1 VTLSP
6 RVGYVRDRRKR
17 SLAEVDSS
25 QRVAGACAR
34 TYLRGMEAAP
44 DSSALGSAGV
54 HKPTPVR
61 STPSSAM
68 FWLVGFGAWT
78 ALALLATMQTAMA
91 FSMRG
96 QPIEWPRLLA
106 WRAIDWYS
114 CALFVPPFL
123 WLVRRAPLERSTWA
137 RRLPMYIGVTLVA
150 TIAKY
155 ALLVSV
161 QSRFLGPARSQSFFV
176 VLAGNAI
183 SELMIFWAVIG
194 VLHAVEFYRRYRE
207 REALTLEL
215 RAQLSQSQLD
225 VLRAQLH
232 PHFLFNVLNAATVLV
247 HRDPEAADAM
257 LTRLGELLRHA
268 LRSDPRHETSLRE
281 ELELLD
287 RYLDIMRTRF
297 GDRLTIERSVPP
309 ALESAL
315 VPTFV
320 LQPLVENALE
330 HGVDRVEGSARV
342 EIDAARDGDRLT
354 LAVRDNG
361 AGDQSHTHAGLGI
374 GLTNTRAR
382 LTALYGDAAELAL
395 RPRPGGGTEVVL
407 RLPLRTPPA
416 V

>member
-1 VTLSP
+1 ME
-6 RVGYVRDRRKR
+6 G
-17 SLAEVDSS
+17 
-25 QRVAGACAR
+25 
-34 TYLRGMEAAP
+34 EAAP
-44 DSSALGSAGV
+44 VGTVIGRATRV
-54 HKPTPVR
+54 TTPAR
-61 STPSSAM
+61 HTPSSAM
-68 FWLVGFGAWT
+68 FWLVGFVAWT
-78 ALALLATMQTAMA
+78 ALALLATMQTAMS

-114 CALFVPPFL
+114 CALFVPPL
-123 WLVRRAPLERSTWA
+123 VWLVRRWPLERAAWP
-137 RRLPMYIGVTLVA
+137 RRLPMYIGVTMIAAV
-150 TIAKY
+150 AKY
-155 ALLVSV
+155 ALLFSLQGVV
-161 QSRFLGPARSQSFFV
+161 MGPTARMQSFGM

-183 SELMIFWAVIG
+183 SEVMIFWAVVG

-215 RAQLSQSQLD
+215 RAQLGQSQLD

-247 HRDPEAADAM
+247 HRDPDAADAM

-268 LRSDPRHETSLRE
+268 LRSDPRHETTLRE
-281 ELELLD
+281 ELELLE

-297 GDRLTIERSVPP
+297 GDRLTIRRTVPTDVE
-309 ALESAL
+309 AAL

-330 HGVDRVEGSARV
+330 HGVDRVEESGCV
-342 EIDAARDGDRLT
+342 EIDAARDGESLV

-361 AGDQSHTHAGLGI
+361 AGERADARAGLGI

-382 LTALYGDAAELAL
+382 LAALYGDAAALAL

-407 RLPLRTPPA
+407 RLPFRVHAAP
-416 V
+416 

>member
-1 VTLSP
+1 
-6 RVGYVRDRRKR
+6 
-17 SLAEVDSS
+17 
-25 QRVAGACAR
+25 
-34 TYLRGMEAAP
+34 MEAAP
-44 DSSALGSAGV
+44 DSRVIGHAAREAS
-54 HKPTPVR
+54 TPPR
-61 STPSSAM
+61 GTPSSAM
-68 FWLVGFGAWT
+68 FWLVGFAAWT
-78 ALALLATMQTAMA
+78 ALALLATMQTAMS

-96 QPIEWPRLLA
+96 QPIEWPKLLA

-123 WLVRRAPLERSTWA
+123 WLVRRWPLERSAWL
-137 RRLPMYIGVTLVA
+137 RRMPMYIGVTLIA
-150 TIAKY
+150 TLAKY
-155 ALLVSV
+155 GLLYSV
-161 QSRFLGPARSQSFFV
+161 QGAFMGRARSQSFGM

-247 HRDPEAADAM
+247 HRDPDAADAM

-268 LRSDPRHETSLRE
+268 LRSDPRHETTLRE

-297 GDRLTIERSVPP
+297 GDRLTIRRTIPVDVE
-309 ALESAL
+309 AAL

-330 HGVDRVEGSARV
+330 HGVDRVEGSGCV
-342 EIDAARDGDRLT
+342 EIEAARDGDSLVLT
-354 LAVRDNG
+354 VRDNG
-361 AGDQSHTHAGLGI
+361 AGERADARAGLGI

-382 LTALYGDAAELAL
+382 LTALYGDAASLAL
-395 RPRPGGGTEVVL
+395 RPRQGGGTEVVL
-407 RLPLRTPPA
+407 RLPFRSLAT

>member
-1 VTLSP
+1 
-6 RVGYVRDRRKR
+6 
-17 SLAEVDSS
+17 
-25 QRVAGACAR
+25 
-34 TYLRGMEAAP
+34 MEAAR
-44 DSSALGSAGV
+44 DGSALGRVGV
-54 HKPTPVR
+54 HTTARAR

-78 ALALLATMQTAMA
+78 ALALLATMQTAMS

-96 QPIEWPRLLA
+96 QPIEWPRLLV

-123 WLVRRAPLERSTWA
+123 WLVRRWPLEHSTWL
-137 RRLPMYIGVTLVA
+137 RRLPMYIGVTLLA
-150 TIAKY
+150 TVAKY
-155 ALLVSV
+155 ALLFSL
-161 QSRFLGPARSQSFFV
+161 QTRFIGAARSQSFGM

-183 SELMIFWAVIG
+183 SELMIFWAVVG

-247 HRDPEAADAM
+247 HRDPDAADAM

-268 LRSDPRHETSLRE
+268 LRSDPRHETPLRE

-297 GDRLTIERSVPP
+297 GDRLTIRRTVPSDV
-309 ALESAL
+309 ESAL

-330 HGVDRVEGSARV
+330 HGVDRVEGSGCV
-342 EIDAARDGDRLT
+342 EIEAARDGESLV
-354 LAVRDNG
+354 LAVRDDG
-361 AGDQSHTHAGLGI
+361 PGERADAHSGLGI

-382 LTALYGDAAELAL
+382 LAALYGDAATLAL

-407 RLPLRTPPA
+407 RLPFRSLATG
-416 V
+416 

>member
-1 VTLSP
+1 M
-6 RVGYVRDRRKR
+6 RRRRKR
-17 SLAEVDSS
+17 SLAEADSS
-25 QRVAGACAR
+25 LCVAGRGAW
-34 TYLRGMEAAP
+34 TYLRDMEAAP
-44 DSSALGSAGV
+44 DSRVIGHAARAS
-54 HKPTPVR
+54 TPPR
-61 STPSSAM
+61 GTPSSAM
-68 FWLVGFGAWT
+68 FWLVGFAAWT
-78 ALALLATMQTAMA
+78 ALALLATMQTAMS

-96 QPIEWPRLLA
+96 QPIEWPKLLA

-114 CALFVPPFL
+114 CAVFVPPLL
-123 WLVRRAPLERSTWA
+123 WLVRRWPLERSTWP
-137 RRLPMYIGVTLVA
+137 RRLPMYLGATLVA
-150 TIAKY
+150 TLTKY
-155 ALLVSV
+155 GLLFQLQSV
-161 QSRFLGPARSQSFFV
+161 IVGAAARKERFSA

-194 VLHAVEFYRRYRE
+194 VLHALEFYRRYRE

-247 HRDPEAADAM
+247 HRDPDAADAM

-268 LRSDPRHETSLRE
+268 LRSDPRHETPLRE

-287 RYLDIMRTRF
+287 QYLDIMRTRF
-297 GDRLTIERSVPP
+297 GDRLTIRRTIPTAV
-309 ALESAL
+309 ESAL

-330 HGVDRVEGSARV
+330 HGVDRIEGSGCV
-342 EIDAARDGDRLT
+342 EIDAAREGDSLV

-361 AGDQSHTHAGLGI
+361 AGERAGAHEGLGI

-382 LTALYGDAAELAL
+382 LAALYGDAAALAL
-395 RPRPGGGTEVVL
+395 RPRPSGGTEVVL
-407 RLPLRTPPA
+407 RLPFRSLATT
-416 V
+416 

>member
-1 VTLSP
+1 
-6 RVGYVRDRRKR
+6 
-17 SLAEVDSS
+17 
-25 QRVAGACAR
+25 
-34 TYLRGMEAAP
+34 MEAAR
-44 DSSALGSAGV
+44 DSSALGRAGA
-54 HKPTPVR
+54 PTTAQVR
-61 STPSSAM
+61 GTPSSAM

-78 ALALLATMQTAMA
+78 ALALLATMQTAMS

-96 QPIEWPRLLA
+96 QPIEWPRLLV

-123 WLVRRAPLERSTWA
+123 WLVRRWPLERSTWL
-137 RRLPMYIGVTLVA
+137 RRLPMYIAVTLIA

-155 ALLVSV
+155 ALLFSL
-161 QSRFLGPARSQSFFV
+161 QTHFIGAARSQSFGM

-183 SELMIFWAVIG
+183 SELMIFWAVVG

-247 HRDPEAADAM
+247 HRDPDAADAM

-268 LRSDPRHETSLRE
+268 LRSDPRHETPLRE

-297 GDRLTIERSVPP
+297 GDRLTIRRTVP
-309 ALESAL
+309 ADVESAL

-330 HGVDRVEGSARV
+330 HGVDRVEGSGCV
-342 EIDAARDGDRLT
+342 EIEAARDGESLV
-354 LAVRDNG
+354 LAVRDDG
-361 AGDQSHTHAGLGI
+361 PGERADPHAGLGI

-382 LTALYGDAAELAL
+382 LAALYGDAAALAL
-395 RPRPGGGTEVVL
+395 RPRPGGGTAVVL
-407 RLPLRTPPA
+407 RLPFRSLATG
-416 V
+416 

>member
-1 VTLSP
+1 VP
-6 RVGYVRDRRKR
+6 RRRKR
-17 SLAEVDSS
+17 SRAEAVSS
-25 QRVAGACAR
+25 QRVAGAR
-34 TYLRGMEAAP
+34 TRAYLRGMEGEATAGRAVIERATR
-44 DSSALGSAGV
+44 DTASARG
-54 HKPTPVR
+54 
-61 STPSSAM
+61 TPSSAM

-78 ALALLATMQTAMA
+78 ALALLATMQTALA

-114 CALFVPPFL
+114 CALFIPPFL
-123 WLVRRAPLERSTWA
+123 WLVRRAPLERSTWL
-137 RRLPMYIGVTLVA
+137 RRLPMYLGVTMLA
-150 TIAKY
+150 AIAKY
-155 ALLVSV
+155 ALLFSLQGV
-161 QSRFLGPARSQSFFV
+161 FMGAARSQSFGV

-183 SELMIFWAVIG
+183 SEMMIFWAVVG

-215 RAQLSQSQLD
+215 RAQLGQSQLD

-232 PHFLFNVLNAATVLV
+232 SHFLFNVLNAATVLV
-247 HRDPEAADAM
+247 HRDPDAADAM

-268 LRSDPRHETSLRE
+268 LRSDPRHETPLRE

-297 GDRLTIERSVPP
+297 GDRLTIRRSIPTAV
-309 ALESAL
+309 ESAL

-330 HGVDRVEGSARV
+330 HGVDRLDGSGTV
-342 EIDAARDGDRLT
+342 GIDAARDGDSLV

-361 AGDQSHTHAGLGI
+361 AGERADAHAGLGI

-382 LTALYGDAAELAL
+382 LAALYGDAAALAL
-395 RPRPGGGTEVVL
+395 RPRPNGGTEVVL
-407 RLPLRTPPA
+407 RLPYRPGATQA
-416 V
+416 

>member
-1 VTLSP
+1 VP
-6 RVGYVRDRRKR
+6 RRRKR
-17 SLAEVDSS
+17 SHAEPDSS
-25 QRVAGACAR
+25 QRVAGR
-34 TYLRGMEAAP
+34 GTGTYLRGMEGEATA
-44 DSSALGSAGV
+44 GSAVIGRATTDTT
-54 HKPTPVR
+54 TPAR
-61 STPSSAM
+61 RTPSSAM
-68 FWLVGFGAWT
+68 FWLVGFAAWT
-78 ALALLATMQTAMA
+78 ALALLATMQTALA
-91 FSMRG
+91 FNMRG

-123 WLVRRAPLERSTWA
+123 WLVRRWPLERATWPQ
-137 RRLPMYIGVTLVA
+137 RLPMYVGVTMLA
-150 TIAKY
+150 AIAKY
-155 ALLVSV
+155 ALLFSLQGV
-161 QSRFLGPARSQSFFV
+161 FMGPARSQSFGM

-183 SELMIFWAVIG
+183 SEMMIFWAVVG

-215 RAQLSQSQLD
+215 RSQLSQSQLD

-247 HRDPEAADAM
+247 HRDPDAADAM

-268 LRSDPRHETSLRE
+268 LRSDPRHEMSLRE

-297 GDRLTIERSVPP
+297 GDRLTIRRTVPTE
-309 ALESAL
+309 LESAL

-330 HGVDRVEGSARV
+330 HGVDRVEGSGCV
-342 EIDAARDGDRLT
+342 EIEAARDGDSLV

-361 AGDQSHTHAGLGI
+361 AGERVDAHTGLGI

-382 LTALYGDAAELAL
+382 LAALYGDAAALAL
-395 RPRPGGGTEVVL
+395 RPRQGGGTEVVL
-407 RLPLRTPPA
+407 RLPFRSVATT
-416 V
+416 

>member
-1 VTLSP
+1 M
-6 RVGYVRDRRKR
+6 
-17 SLAEVDSS
+17 
-25 QRVAGACAR
+25 AG
-34 TYLRGMEAAP
+34 EAAP
-44 DSSALGSAGV
+44 AGSV
-54 HKPTPVR
+54 MVR
-61 STPSSAM
+61 AAENTTRPARGTPSSAM

-78 ALALLATMQTAMA
+78 ALALLATMQTAMS

-123 WLVRRAPLERSTWA
+123 WLVRRWPLERATWP
-137 RRLPMYIGVTLVA
+137 RRLPMYIGVTLIA

-155 ALLVSV
+155 ALLFSL
-161 QSRFLGPARSQSFFV
+161 QGALIGAARTQSFGV

-183 SELMIFWAVIG
+183 SELMIFWAVVG

-247 HRDPEAADAM
+247 HRDPDAADAM

-268 LRSDPRHETSLRE
+268 LRSDPRHETPLRE

-297 GDRLTIERSVPP
+297 GDRLTVRRTIP
-309 ALESAL
+309 AEVESAL

-330 HGVDRVEGSARV
+330 HGVDRVEESGCV
-342 EIDAARDGDRLT
+342 EIDAARDGESLV

-361 AGDQSHTHAGLGI
+361 AGERTDAHAGLGI

-382 LTALYGDAAELAL
+382 LAALYGDAASLAL
-395 RPRPGGGTEVVL
+395 RPRSSGGTEVVL
-407 RLPLRTPPA
+407 RLPFRALAAT
-416 V
+416 

>member
-1 VTLSP
+1 
-6 RVGYVRDRRKR
+6 
-17 SLAEVDSS
+17 
-25 QRVAGACAR
+25 
-34 TYLRGMEAAP
+34 
-44 DSSALGSAGV
+44 
-54 HKPTPVR
+54 
-61 STPSSAM
+61 
-68 FWLVGFGAWT
+68 
-78 ALALLATMQTAMA
+78 MQTALA

-114 CALFVPPFL
+114 CALFIPPFL
-123 WLVRRAPLERSTWA
+123 WLVRRAPLERSTWL
-137 RRLPMYIGVTLVA
+137 RRLPMYLGVTMLA
-150 TIAKY
+150 AIAKY
-155 ALLVSV
+155 ALLFSLQGV
-161 QSRFLGPARSQSFFV
+161 FMGAARSQSFGV

-183 SELMIFWAVIG
+183 SEMMIFWAVVG

-215 RAQLSQSQLD
+215 RAQLGQSQLD

-247 HRDPEAADAM
+247 HRDPDAADAM

-268 LRSDPRHETSLRE
+268 LRSDPRHETPLRE

-297 GDRLTIERSVPP
+297 GDRLTIRRSIPTAV
-309 ALESAL
+309 ESAL

-330 HGVDRVEGSARV
+330 HGVDRLDGSGTV
-342 EIDAARDGDRLT
+342 EIDAARDGDSLV

-361 AGDQSHTHAGLGI
+361 AGERADAHAGLGI

-382 LTALYGDAAELAL
+382 LAALYGDAAALAL
-395 RPRPGGGTEVVL
+395 RPRPNGGTEVVL
-407 RLPLRTPPA
+407 RLPYRPGATQA
-416 V
+416 

>member
-1 VTLSP
+1 LAD
-6 RVGYVRDRRKR
+6 VRRRRKR
-17 SLAEVDSS
+17 SRAEADSS
-25 QRVAGACAR
+25 QRVAAGR
-34 TYLRGMEAAP
+34 TRAYLRGMEGEATAGGAVIGRATREGT
-44 DSSALGSAGV
+44 SARG
-54 HKPTPVR
+54 
-61 STPSSAM
+61 TPSSAM
-68 FWLVGFGAWT
+68 FWLVGFAAWT
-78 ALALLATMQTAMA
+78 ALALLATMQTAMS

-123 WLVRRAPLERSTWA
+123 WLVRRWPLERSTWP
-137 RRLPMYIGVTLVA
+137 RRLPMYVGVTLIA

-155 ALLVSV
+155 ALLFSV
-161 QSRFLGPARSQSFFV
+161 QTRIIGAARTQTFGM

-183 SELMIFWAVIG
+183 SEMMIFWAVVG

-232 PHFLFNVLNAATVLV
+232 PHFLFNVLNAATALV
-247 HRDPEAADAM
+247 HRDPDAADAM

-268 LRSDPRHETSLRE
+268 LRSDPRHETPLRE

-297 GDRLTIERSVPP
+297 GDRLTVHRTIAAEV
-309 ALESAL
+309 ESAL

-342 EIDAARDGDRLT
+342 EIDANRDGESLV
-354 LAVRDNG
+354 LAVRDDG
-361 AGDQSHTHAGLGI
+361 ARERPDAHTGLGI

-382 LTALYGDAAELAL
+382 LAALYGDAAALAL

-407 RLPLRTPPA
+407 RLPFRAFAAP
-416 V
+416 

>member
-1 VTLSP
+1 
-6 RVGYVRDRRKR
+6 
-17 SLAEVDSS
+17 
-25 QRVAGACAR
+25 
-34 TYLRGMEAAP
+34 MEAAP
-44 DSSALGSAGV
+44 DSSVVGRASLDTSVAG
-54 HKPTPVR
+54 R
-61 STPSSAM
+61 RTPSSAM

-96 QPIEWPRLLA
+96 QPIDWPRLLA

-123 WLVRRAPLERSTWA
+123 WLVRRAPLERASWP
-137 RRLPMYIGVTLVA
+137 RRLPMYVGVTLLA

-155 ALLVSV
+155 AVLVPL
-161 QSRFLGPARSQSFFV
+161 QAPFLGAARTQSFRV
-176 VLAGNAI
+176 GLAGNAI
-183 SELMIFWAVIG
+183 SELMIFWAVVG

-232 PHFLFNVLNAATVLV
+232 PHFLFNALNAATVLV
-247 HRDPEAADAM
+247 HRDPDAADAM
-257 LTRLGELLRHA
+257 LTRLGDLLRHA
-268 LRSDPRHETSLRE
+268 LRSDPRHETPLRE

-287 RYLDIMRTRF
+287 QYLDIMRTRF
-297 GDRLTIERSVPP
+297 GDRLTIRRTVSPE
-309 ALESAL
+309 LESAL

-330 HGVDRVEGSARV
+330 HGVDRVEGSGCV
-342 EIDAARDGDRLT
+342 EIDAARDGDSLL

-361 AGDQSHTHAGLGI
+361 AGARSDTHAGFGI

-382 LTALYGDAAELAL
+382 LAALYGDAAALVL
-395 RPRPGGGTEVVL
+395 RPRPGGGTEVTL
-407 RLPLRTPPA
+407 RLPYRTLATP
-416 V
+416 

>member
-1 VTLSP
+1 VAD
-6 RVGYVRDRRKR
+6 VRWRRKR
-17 SLAEVDSS
+17 SRAEADSS
-25 QRVAGACAR
+25 PRVAGRRAR
-34 TYLRGMEAAP
+34 TYLRRMEGEAT
-44 DSSALGSAGV
+44 AGGTV
-54 HKPTPVR
+54 IGRATRGETVPTR
-61 STPSSAM
+61 GTPSSAM
-68 FWLVGFGAWT
+68 FWLVGFAAWT
-78 ALALLATMQTAMA
+78 ALALLATMQTAMS

-114 CALFVPPFL
+114 CALFLPPL
-123 WLVRRAPLERSTWA
+123 VWLVRRWPLERSTWP
-137 RRLPMYIGVTLVA
+137 RRLPTYVAVTLVA

-155 ALLVSV
+155 LLLFSLQGAVIGSA
-161 QSRFLGPARSQSFFV
+161 ARPQSFGM

-183 SELMIFWAVIG
+183 SEMMIFWAVVG
-194 VLHAVEFYRRYRE
+194 VLHAVEFHRRYRE

-247 HRDPEAADAM
+247 HRDPDAADAM

-268 LRSDPRHETSLRE
+268 LRSDPRHETPLRE

-297 GDRLTIERSVPP
+297 GDRLTVRRTIPP
-309 ALESAL
+309 EVASAL

-330 HGVDRVEGSARV
+330 HGVDRVEGSGCV
-342 EIDAARDGDRLT
+342 EIDAARDGDSLV
-354 LAVRDNG
+354 LAVRDTG
-361 AGDQSHTHAGLGI
+361 AGERTDVHAGLGI

-382 LTALYGDAAELAL
+382 LAALYGDAASLAL
-395 RPRPGGGTEVVL
+395 RPRHGGGTEVVL
-407 RLPLRTPPA
+407 RLPCRSVA
-416 V
+416 SA

>member
-1 VTLSP
+1 MR
-6 RVGYVRDRRKR
+6 RVRKR
-17 SLAEVDSS
+17 SLVEADSS
-25 QRVAGACAR
+25 QRVAGRRAR
-34 TYLRGMEAAP
+34 TYLRRMEGEATAARSVIGRATK
-44 DSSALGSAGV
+44 DRTSARG
-54 HKPTPVR
+54 
-61 STPSSAM
+61 TPSGAM

-78 ALALLATMQTAMA
+78 ALALLATMQTAMS

-96 QPIEWPRLLA
+96 QPIEWPRLLT

-114 CALFVPPFL
+114 CALFVPPL
-123 WLVRRAPLERSTWA
+123 VWLVRRWPLERATWP
-137 RRLPMYIGVTLVA
+137 RRLPMYIGVTMIA
-150 TIAKY
+150 AIAKY
-155 ALLVSV
+155 ALLFSLQGAVM
-161 QSRFLGPARSQSFFV
+161 GPTARMQSFGM

-183 SELMIFWAVIG
+183 SEVMIFWAVVG

-215 RAQLSQSQLD
+215 RSQLSQSQLD

-247 HRDPEAADAM
+247 HRDPDAADAM

-268 LRSDPRHETSLRE
+268 LRSDPRHETPLRE

-297 GDRLTIERSVPP
+297 GDRLTVRRTIP
-309 ALESAL
+309 ADVESAL

-330 HGVDRVEGSARV
+330 HGVDRVEGSAHV
-342 EIDAARDGDRLT
+342 EINAERDGDH
-354 LAVRDNG
+354 LALRVRDNG
-361 AGDQSHTHAGLGI
+361 AGECADGHAGLGI

-382 LTALYGDAAELAL
+382 LAALYGEAASLAL
-395 RPRPGGGTEVVL
+395 RPRSGGGTEVVL
-407 RLPLRTPPA
+407 RLPFRSLANT
-416 V
+416 

>member
-1 VTLSP
+1 MEGEAT
-6 RVGYVRDRRKR
+6 
-17 SLAEVDSS
+17 AASS
-25 QRVAGACAR
+25 VIGRATRGTTSAR
-34 TYLRGMEAAP
+34 G
-44 DSSALGSAGV
+44 
-54 HKPTPVR
+54 
-61 STPSSAM
+61 TPSSAM

-78 ALALLATMQTAMA
+78 ALALLATMQTAMS

-123 WLVRRAPLERSTWA
+123 WLVRRWPLERATWP
-137 RRLPMYIGVTLVA
+137 RRLPMYIGVTLIA

-155 ALLVSV
+155 ALLFSL
-161 QSRFLGPARSQSFFV
+161 QSHFIGTARSQSFGM

-183 SELMIFWAVIG
+183 SELMIFWAVVG

-247 HRDPEAADAM
+247 HRDPDAADAM

-268 LRSDPRHETSLRE
+268 LRSDPRHETPLRE

-297 GDRLTIERSVPP
+297 GDRLTVRRTIP
-309 ALESAL
+309 ADVESAL

-330 HGVDRVEGSARV
+330 HGVDRVEGSGCV
-342 EIDAARDGDRLT
+342 EIDAARDGDSLV

-361 AGDQSHTHAGLGI
+361 AGERTDAHAGLGI

-382 LTALYGDAAELAL
+382 LAALYGDAASLVL
-395 RPRPGGGTEVVL
+395 RPRSGAGTEVVL
-407 RLPLRTPPA
+407 RLPFRSLATT
-416 V
+416 

>member
-1 VTLSP
+1 ME
-6 RVGYVRDRRKR
+6 G
-17 SLAEVDSS
+17 
-25 QRVAGACAR
+25 
-34 TYLRGMEAAP
+34 EAAP
-44 DSSALGSAGV
+44 GSTVIGRATRDATSARG
-54 HKPTPVR
+54 
-61 STPSSAM
+61 TPSSAM

-78 ALALLATMQTAMA
+78 ALALLATMQTAMS

-96 QPIEWPRLLA
+96 QPIDWPRLLV

-114 CALFVPPFL
+114 CAVFVPPFL
-123 WLVRRAPLERSTWA
+123 WLVRRWPLERSTWL
-137 RRLPMYIGVTLVA
+137 RRLPMYIGVTLIA

-155 ALLVSV
+155 ALLFSL
-161 QSRFLGPARSQSFFV
+161 QGALIGAARSQSFGV

-183 SELMIFWAVIG
+183 SELMIFWAVVG

-247 HRDPEAADAM
+247 HRDPDGADAM

-268 LRSDPRHETSLRE
+268 LRSDPRHETPLRE

-297 GDRLTIERSVPP
+297 GDRLTVRLTIPTEV
-309 ALESAL
+309 ESAL

-330 HGVDRVEGSARV
+330 HGVDRVEGSGCV
-342 EIDAARDGDRLT
+342 EIDAARDGDSLV

-361 AGDQSHTHAGLGI
+361 TGERADAHAGLGI

-382 LTALYGDAAELAL
+382 LAALYGDAAALAL

-407 RLPLRTPPA
+407 RLPFRSLATT
-416 V
+416 

>member
-1 VTLSP
+1 
-6 RVGYVRDRRKR
+6 
-17 SLAEVDSS
+17 
-25 QRVAGACAR
+25 
-34 TYLRGMEAAP
+34 MEAAP
-44 DSSALGSAGV
+44 RNSALGGASPDTTV
-54 HKPTPVR
+54 PTR
-61 STPSSAM
+61 RTPSSAV
-68 FWLVGFGAWT
+68 FWCVGFGAWT

-96 QPIEWPRLLA
+96 QPIDWPRLLA

-123 WLVRRAPLERSTWA
+123 WLVRRAPLERSTWP
-137 RRLPMYIGVTLVA
+137 RRLPMYVGVTLLA

-155 ALLVSV
+155 ALLVPL
-161 QSRFLGPARSQSFFV
+161 QAPLLGAARTQSFRV

-183 SELMIFWAVIG
+183 SELMIFWAVVG

-232 PHFLFNVLNAATVLV
+232 PHFLFNALNAATVLV
-247 HRDPEAADAM
+247 HRDPDAADAM

-268 LRSDPRHETSLRE
+268 LRSDPRHETPLRE

-287 RYLDIMRTRF
+287 QYLDIMRMRF
-297 GDRLTIERSVPP
+297 SDRLTIRRTVPS

-330 HGVDRVEGSARV
+330 HGVDRVEGRGCV
-342 EIDAARDGDRLT
+342 EIEAACDGDSLL

-361 AGDQSHTHAGLGI
+361 PGDHGNAHAGFGI

-382 LTALYGDAAELAL
+382 LAALYGDAADLTL

-407 RLPLRTPPA
+407 RLPYRTLATP
-416 V
+416 